1 LDENIRSSADARAQV
16 LRDQADALRR
26 LADSE
31 PLPEKRKVLVGA
43 AARYDELA
51 AQQQR
56 IADGKRDE
64 SHRRFERKA
73 ADGLADEPRVV
84 SPPP

>member
-1 LDENIRSSADARAQV
+1 LDEENIGSSADARAQG

-26 LADSE
+26 LADIE

-43 AARYDELA
+43 AARYEELA

-56 IADGKRDE
+56 IADGHRDE
-64 SHRRFERKA
+64 SRRRSERTA
-73 ADGLADEPRVV
+73 N
-84 SPPP
+84 SPSPAR